1 MLICCP
7 FQTKEILSK
16 HLMLYL
22 RKDSKVKANNV
33 AKEYVNCQVGTVK
46 SVVATISLLSDFLA

>member
-1 MLICCP
+1 METVSIACILP
-7 FQTKEILSK
+7 LFQTKEILSK

-33 AKEYVNCQVGTVK
+33 AKEYVNCQVG
-46 SVVATISLLSDFLA
+46 II